1 MRRNQAAAPR
11 GFLAALR
18 ADLWSTAADP
28 LPRMRGPRPLARLP
42 HVLVVLYALVL
53 GLFPDGP
60 GIDPTVPLLATAQA
74 AALVAA
80 MFRPLPAFW
89 ASLAVVLAGAR
100 TGMTYLPQTL
110 TFPWMVGPGEPP
122 SGFPHD
128 DPVAFPWT
136 GSGIFLHAGVLFL
149 LALRVRPRAAAEALA
164 VSVLAAAACVVLL
177 PEQTSAM
184 PVIAVPVYAF
194 AVATGTMVRMLRT
207 TRTRLEAQEELTA
220 EERAHRTLLQE
231 RSRIARELHDVVAHH
246 MSVISIQAQV
256 APHLVRDPPDEL
268 RDNLAGI
275 RENAVEALTELRR
288 ILGVLRTEDSAKD
301 APEQAPQPTLD
312 RLGELLANVR
322 GAGVA
327 LTEEI
332 AGEPRPLAP
341 GVELSAF
348 RIVQEALSNA
358 MRHAPGAAVTLRLRY
373 RPDALTIRV
382 VNAAPAKPVTAPGGG
397 HGLPGMRERA
407 AMLGGDLVAGP
418 TPDGGYEVSAFLP
431 AGPSGKGDESAP

>member
-1 MRRNQAAAPR
+1 MRRKQAAARR
-11 GFLAALR
+11 GLLAALR

-53 GLFPDGP
+53 GLFPDGE

-74 AALVAA
+74 ATLVAA

-100 TGMTYLPQTL
+100 AGMTYLPQTL
-110 TFPWMVGPGEPP
+110 TFPWMVGPGAPP
-122 SGFPHD
+122 SRFPHND
-128 DPVAFPWT
+128 AVAFPWT

-164 VSVLAAAACVVLL
+164 ISVLGAAACVVFL
-177 PEQTSAM
+177 PQQTGGT
-184 PVIAVPVYAF
+184 PVIALPVYAL
-194 AVATGTMVRMLRT
+194 AVASGTMIRMLRT
-207 TRTRLEAQEELTA
+207 TRNRLEAQEELTA

-256 APHLVRDPPDEL
+256 APHLVHDPPDEL

-288 ILGVLRTEDSAKD
+288 ILGVLRTEDGAD
-301 APEQAPQPTLD
+301 APSRRRSRRST
-312 RLGELLANVR
+312 G
-322 GAGVA
+322 
-327 LTEEI
+327 
-332 AGEPRPLAP
+332 
-341 GVELSAF
+341 SASCW
-348 RIVQEALSNA
+348 RTC
-358 MRHAPGAAVTLRLRY
+358 AA
-373 RPDALTIRV
+373 
-382 VNAAPAKPVTAPGGG
+382 
-397 HGLPGMRERA
+397 RA
-407 AMLGGDLVAGP
+407 
-418 TPDGGYEVSAFLP
+418 
-431 AGPSGKGDESAP
+431 

>member
-1 MRRNQAAAPR
+1 MRRKQAAARR
-11 GFLAALR
+11 GLLAALR

-110 TFPWMVGPGEPP
+110 TFPWMVELGAPLPRFPEGE
-122 SGFPHD
+122 
-128 DPVAFPWT
+128 PVAFPWT

-164 VSVLAAAACVVLL
+164 VSVLAAAACVVFL
-177 PEQTSAM
+177 PEQTGGM
-184 PVIAVPVYAF
+184 PVVAVPVYAF
-194 AVATGTMVRMLRT
+194 AVASGSMVRMLRT

-301 APEQAPQPTLD
+301 GQAPQPTLD

-332 AGEPRPLAP
+332 VGEPRPLAP

-382 VNAAPAKPVTAPGGG
+382 VNAAPAKPVTSPGGG